1 MIFPF
6 PKMGYVSF
14 LDGKQHWH
22 LFAARMISFLDFP
35 LDTNGSLRHNR
46 CNPLEGWSS
55 GRFPRQNEPCSCSI
69 KGVIQGPSTFGICKL
84 PVKEWGSPNMSPNLA
99 HSAIFSCPVPWTSYS
114 LSGALFAKEG
124 QGLGNVLRRTVL
136 LHHNSCTSGRLKGS
150 IVYLQ
155 WAPVK
160 QESSNLRPLLEASM
174 PARQFVRTLGTFKD
188 FFFRRFV
195 FCGIIS
201 DWVTWGVFSKIFGEL
216 TMKIGKMI
224 ISSHLPS
231 CLHFLDKFQFQTT
244 S

>member
-1 MIFPF
+1 MQPLGGLKFWEISPA
-6 PKMGYVSF
+6 K
-14 LDGKQHWH
+14 WT
-22 LFAARMISFLDFP
+22 LFMFYKGS
-35 LDTNGSLRHNR
+35 DTRTKYFWYL
-46 CNPLEGWSS
+46 
-55 GRFPRQNEPCSCSI
+55 Q
-69 KGVIQGPSTFGICKL
+69 L
-84 PVKEWGSPNMSPNLA
+84 PVKKWGSPNMSPNLA
-99 HSAIFSCPVPWTSYS
+99 HSASHHAPCPELHTNQR
-114 LSGALFAKEG
+114 LFAKEG

-188 FFFRRFV
+188 FFFGDLF
-195 FCGIIS
+195 FAES
-201 DWVTWGVFSKIFGEL
+201 SVTWGVFSKIFGEF

-231 CLHFLDKFQFQTT
+231 CLHFLDKFQFQTKPHNLGPPKIDWMKLAKR
-244 S
+244 